1 MLDDAT
7 AKATATKSSILWF
20 PMLIVARTKLTPSQG
35 EVSLSTVS
43 SRVSLSHGVQQ
54 SERFRSVSKRDLDC
68 FDTLL
73 QLTLPSS
80 PRNHNPGRGPLL

>member
-1 MLDDAT
+1 
-7 AKATATKSSILWF
+7 
-20 PMLIVARTKLTPSQG
+20 MLIVARTKLTPSQG

-43 SRVSLSHGVQQ
+43 SRVSLSHGVQRSKQ
-54 SERFRSVSKRDLDC
+54 SEIVSKSDLDS

-73 QLTLPSS
+73 QLTLPCS